1 MIKTSLTLALFFTS
15 LLLIFPF
22 TSVSTASA
30 SEIVI
35 DTEHHH
41 LGDNF
46 KDELNP
52 KNPEGLIYTA
62 NFILDPSADI
72 ESAEFK
78 LTGRSVVP
86 GSTDE
91 FPDKVNLNGIKIG
104 SLNDYIPAE
113 TPDSV
118 AVNITIPVHPSLFNP
133 GNNTL
138 KISAGSDANGSNYD
152 DFEFYNV

>member
-1 MIKTSLTLALFFTS
+1 MPVIKTSLTLALFFTS

-52 KNPEGLIYTA
+52 KNPEGLIYTE

-86 GSTDE
+86 RSTD
-91 FPDKVNLNGIKIG
+91 
-104 SLNDYIPAE
+104 
-113 TPDSV
+113 
-118 AVNITIPVHPSLFNP
+118 
-133 GNNTL
+133 
-138 KISAGSDANGSNYD
+138 
-152 DFEFYNV
+152 